1 MIQDEYLDLV
11 TGYLEGTA
19 SDIDRIQLQ
28 ALIDAGKIDVLDLVE
43 MERIYRT
50 CCDFD
55 TPDPGQRVHD
65 RFYSMLDNEQ
75 RKMNSL
81 KPGNS
86 MSVAGVRIS
95 QIWMQIAAAA
105 AILVLGLLMGDR
117 FTPFSNQESKIDH
130 LSAEV
135 AQMREILMISLL
147 QNESPV
153 ERLRAVNIS
162 QQIPTTESRLVEA
175 LLNTLNFDANVN
187 VRVAAVNALI
197 ERGYD
202 PDVRKGLIESIPKQ
216 NSPLVQIALAD
227 AMLILQEP
235 QAVSHFENLLVN
247 SNDMDSGVRSKLENT
262 ILALK

>member
-1 MIQDEYLDLV
+1 MIQDEYLELV

-43 MERIYRT
+43 MERLYKS

-55 TPDPGQRVHD
+55 TPEPGQRVHD

-75 RKMNSL
+75 IKMNKL
-81 KPGNS
+81 KSNS
-86 MSVAGVRIS
+86 PITFIGTHNWNS
-95 QIWMQIAAAA
+95 WMQAAAA
-105 AILVLGLLMGDR
+105 AALLIIGLLIGDK
-117 FTPFSNQESKIDH
+117 FTPFSNQDTKMDQ
-130 LSAEV
+130 LSSEV

-147 QNESPV
+147 QNDSPV

-162 QQIPTTESRLVEA
+162 QQIPNTEYRLVEA
-175 LLNTLNFDANVN
+175 LLNTLNYDSNVN

-197 ERGYD
+197 DRGYE
-202 PDVRKGLIESIPKQ
+202 PSVRKGLIESIPNQ

-235 QAVSHFENLLVN
+235 QAVIYFENLLVN
-247 SNDMDSGVRSKLENT
+247 SNDMDSGVRTKLENT